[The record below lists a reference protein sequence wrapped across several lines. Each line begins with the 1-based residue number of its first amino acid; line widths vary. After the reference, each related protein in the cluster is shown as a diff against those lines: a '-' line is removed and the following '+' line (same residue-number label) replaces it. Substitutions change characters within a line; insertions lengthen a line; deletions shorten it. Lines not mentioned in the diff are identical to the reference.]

1 MLDEWDPRR
10 GRQGRPWRRL
20 VAQVCPPG
28 SLCEVPACRKP
39 TREIIFGLRPRHPL
53 GPSVD
58 HIVPLE
64 DGGHPTALW
73 NLRPAH
79 YGCNSARA
87 NSPRLPQLMPRSSVR
102 LPLTRDDSRIV
113 VVLAGPPGAGKTTAA
128 RQSGL
133 EVFDRDDRQ
142 WHTERGFQD
151 ALRDL
156 GRRSD
161 ARAVVIRSA
170 PTSRARARWSALTD
184 ATACYVLTTALDEC
198 VRRINQRGRPGR
210 HREIAAA
217 ATWFERFDTRDGVET
232 FEGWSIDRPQR
243 PSSGVRIPVDGA
255 VRPRSGVRLPVE
267 Q

>member
-1 MLDEWDPRR
+1 M
-10 GRQGRPWRRL
+10 
-20 VAQVCPPG
+20 
-28 SLCEVPACRKP
+28 
-39 TREIIFGLRPRHPL
+39 
-53 GPSVD
+53 
-58 HIVPLE
+58 
-64 DGGHPTALW
+64 
-73 NLRPAH
+73 
-79 YGCNSARA
+79 
-87 NSPRLPQLMPRSSVR
+87 PQLMPRSSVR